1 MKNLYEM
8 YPEFKGKELYMTGE
22 SYSGKYLPVFS
33 YAMLEENAN
42 LNKTAEGV
50 PQYNLKATLIGDGYP
65 APYQQRL
72 SMYKVPQALN
82 ILDQNDMP
90 QVAALERLCG
100 DSLLN
105 TTTMTMHNSTSEEL
119 CAAPITY
126 A

>member
-50 PQYNLKATLIGDGYP
+50 SQYNLKATLIGDGYP
-65 APYQQRL
+65 APY
-72 SMYKVPQALN
+72 
-82 ILDQNDMP
+82 
-90 QVAALERLCG
+90 
-100 DSLLN
+100 
-105 TTTMTMHNSTSEEL
+105 
-119 CAAPITY
+119 
-126 A
+126 